1 MCSAFRA
8 ILVDDIKATSTN
20 DWRVVS
26 WSVHI
31 GAERLVKLASKSRRT
46 QKLSYLV
53 ASVALGMMFHSIRFK
68 LAVQMPQNTPRSY
81 ECVYETAALHRTRR
95 SLIPA
100 VVALPQ
106 IFVPQNEFT

>member
-1 MCSAFRA
+1 M
-8 ILVDDIKATSTN
+8 K
-20 DWRVVS
+20 
-26 WSVHI
+26 
-31 GAERLVKLASKSRRT
+31 
-46 QKLSYLV
+46 
-53 ASVALGMMFHSIRFK
+53 FHSIRFK